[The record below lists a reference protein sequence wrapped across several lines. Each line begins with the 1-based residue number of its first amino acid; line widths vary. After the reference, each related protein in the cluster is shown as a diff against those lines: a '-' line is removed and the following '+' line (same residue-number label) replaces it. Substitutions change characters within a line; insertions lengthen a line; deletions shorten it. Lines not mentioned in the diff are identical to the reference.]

1 MRAHMV
7 NEGMHDVYVR
17 VQPQTASVV
26 WALVCVCVYVC
37 VCVCVCACVKGVL
50 TVIVSTPRLS
60 QCGR

>member
-26 WALVCVCVYVC
+26 WVLVC
-37 VCVCVCACVKGVL
+37 VCVCVCE
-50 TVIVSTPRLS
+50 
-60 QCGR
+60 GRTYCDRIHAPAFAMWSLISGIS